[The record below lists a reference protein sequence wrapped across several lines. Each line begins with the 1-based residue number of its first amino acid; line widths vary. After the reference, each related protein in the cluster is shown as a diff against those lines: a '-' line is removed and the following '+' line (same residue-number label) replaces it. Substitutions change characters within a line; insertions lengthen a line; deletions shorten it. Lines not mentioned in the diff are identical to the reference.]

1 MGSSTKSDFLKMR
14 PIPKKLYMYGIQWTG
29 CSSGNALKSKF
40 ILQLN
45 VFRIIQ
51 TLSSGDPVTVEVF
64 ILVDRPLT
72 DLGVAGGA
80 AGELLLLPCT
90 PVLRPRWN
98 LPQVRSVNRRWMCWS
113 RESRPCCSPRQPH
126 PRHRYSQELL
136 LGTGDTPQLRA
147 RLDLSEVKK
156 TNRIFWYT
164 KACPDS
170 P

>member
-1 MGSSTKSDFLKMR
+1 MRSSTKSDFLKMR
-14 PIPKKLYMYGIQWTG
+14 PISKNLYMYGIEWTG
-29 CSSGNALKSKF
+29 CSSGNSLMSKL
-40 ILQLN
+40 ILLLN

-51 TLSSGDPVTVEVF
+51 TLCSGDPVTVEVF
-64 ILVDRPLT
+64 MLVDRALT

-90 PVLRPRWN
+90 PVLGPRWK

-113 RESRPCCSPRQPH
+113 RGSRQPH

-156 TNRIFWYT
+156 TNRFFLVH
-164 KACPDS
+164 
-170 P
+170 